1 MNQKKKGAG
10 QGALGTTQ
18 FTTNDSASPAGMAS
32 DIVVR
37 RGDGELVVD
46 SLTISREFD
55 RNHKDVLRALDS
67 LITDGT
73 LNERNFAPVEYAD
86 AKGEMRRMI
95 ELTER
100 GALIAMPFIG
110 GRRARE
116 GQVRLVN
123 AFIALRERAVPAA
136 IDLTNPETL
145 RGLLQSLAGQSL
157 QLQQQVAVLS
167 PKADALDRLG
177 AAEGSLCITDAA
189 KNLKV
194 RPMALFKW
202 LASSEWIYRRGA
214 TWIGYQAAIMRGLL
228 EHRVTTI
235 QRDDGTEK
243 AATQVRITPKGLALL
258 AKKMP
263 EASQ

>member
-1 MNQKKKGAG
+1 
-10 QGALGTTQ
+10 
-18 FTTNDSASPAGMAS
+18 
-32 DIVVR
+32 
-37 RGDGELVVD
+37 
-46 SLTISREFD
+46 
-55 RNHKDVLRALDS
+55 
-67 LITDGT
+67 
-73 LNERNFAPVEYAD
+73 
-86 AKGEMRRMI
+86 
-95 ELTER
+95 
-100 GALIAMPFIG
+100 MPFIG